1 MFQQIRAGGDRN
13 FAYLFADGSEAAAVD
28 PADPKA
34 VLEAAEAGGLTIR
47 YVVATHGHFD
57 HTEGNAAV
65 KRATGAKILAH
76 ASAPVGKDV
85 SLTGGETFPLG
96 NTEFRI
102 LATPGHT
109 PDSICV
115 LWEGRLVSGDTL
127 FVGKVG
133 GTGFGDDAR
142 TEYESLHDVLAK
154 LPDDT
159 EVWPGHDYG
168 VAPSS
173 TLGHEKKTNPF
184 YLQSDFEAFVH
195 LKKNWL
201 QYKAEHGIE

>member
-1 MFQQIRAGGDRN
+1 DRN
-13 FAYLFADGSEAAAVD
+13 FAYLFGDEGEAVAVD
-28 PADPKA
+28 PTDPDA
-34 VLEAAEAGGLTIR
+34 VHAAAQDAGLEIKFI
-47 YVVATHGHFD
+47 VATHSHGD
-57 HTEGNAAV
+57 HTAGNAALTA
-65 KRATGAKILAH
+65 RTGAKIIAH
-76 ASAPVGKDV
+76 ESAWIDTDIPVK
-85 SLTGGETFPLG
+85 GGETFPVG

-133 GTGFGDDAR
+133 GTDFGEGAR
-142 TEYESLHDVLAK
+142 TEYRSLHDVIAK

-159 EVWPGHDYG
+159 EIWPGHDYG

-184 YLQSDFEAFVH
+184 YLQPDFEAFVH
-195 LKKNWL
+195 LKRTWL
-201 QYKAEHGIE
+201 EYKREHGID